1 MKNYSIKTPKKLA
14 RFRTPS
20 LYLAGKTRKT
30 QILKA
35 QERRKWRKDKRLVT
49 NS

>member
-1 MKNYSIKTPKKLA
+1 MKNYSIKTPKKLS

-20 LYLAGKTRKT
+20 LYLARKTRYT

-35 QERRKWRKDKRLVT
+35 KEKRQRKIRI
-49 NS
+49 

>member
-1 MKNYSIKTPKKLA
+1 MKNYSKKTPKKLS

-20 LYLAGKTRKT
+20 LYLARKTRDS

-35 QERRKWRKDKRLVT
+35 RERTKWKK
-49 NS
+49 